1 MSDSWTQV
9 LSEDG
14 IYWWNQL
21 TNETTELNAP
31 RPTATLSARP
41 TATLSTR
48 PRNVVVFFQGGELT
62 YEMSDNNTVYDLML
76 EIYKQFGI
84 YPMNQRLM
92 LNETEM
98 NTRRPLR
105 EYDFNTTNKKIIMNE
120 IESPPDRRFNES
132 ERIRLEWKV
141 NTGAGIDKIYIDN
154 QYDVIDL
161 KTEIGNKTGINPLN
175 MRLMHNGI
183 EMVDARPLM
192 RYAQNVIIDFDIVP
206 SRSGGRKTRRRRGR
220 RRQRTRSRK

>member
-1 MSDSWTQV
+1 
-9 LSEDG
+9 
-14 IYWWNQL
+14 
-21 TNETTELNAP
+21 
-31 RPTATLSARP
+31 
-41 TATLSTR
+41 
-48 PRNVVVFFQGGELT
+48 
-62 YEMSDNNTVYDLML
+62 
-76 EIYKQFGI
+76 
-84 YPMNQRLM
+84 M

-98 NTRRPLR
+98 NKRRPLS

-132 ERIRLEWKV
+132 DRRRLEWKV

-154 QYDVIDL
+154 GFNVIDL
-161 KTEIGNKTGINPLN
+161 KTEIGNKTGIDPLN

-183 EMVDARPLM
+183 EMNDERPLM
-192 RYAQNVIIDFDIVP
+192 RYAQNVIINLDIVP

>member
-21 TNETTELNAP
+21 TGETTEVNAP
-31 RPTATLSARP
+31 RPTATLSAAP
-41 TATLSTR
+41 R

-76 EIYKQFGI
+76 EIYKQIGI

-92 LNETEM
+92 LNEREM
-98 NTRRPLR
+98 NKRTPLS
-105 EYDFNTTNKKIIMNE
+105 EYESNTTNKKIIMNE

-132 ERIRLEWKV
+132 ERRRLEWKV
-141 NTGAGIDKIYIDN
+141 NTGAGIDKFYIDN

-161 KTEIGNKTGINPLN
+161 KTEIGNKTGINPLS

-192 RYAQNVIIDFDIVP
+192 RYAQNAIIDLDIVP
-206 SRSGGRKTRRRRGR
+206 SRSGGRKTRRRR
-220 RRQRTRSRK
+220 QRTRSRK